1 MLLKTL
7 IGLAKLGVITHQMI
21 KSREFS
27 NKLTHS
33 ENNSIPVG
41 KNQYSPTT
49 SKIRITEK
57 NSTYSNFSETSEN
70 MLEENFSVITPT
82 ISNGASI
89 TDIEKSEVN
98 IINRVAMLPKLLL
111 CNIRS
116 FSNNNVKA
124 DKTSETEEVLNIN
137 EIDICVFTETW
148 LSENSKDQLR
158 FSKYMMFHTV
168 RKNALKASGGVSIFV
183 ESNIPASEIKIRVP
197 DHLECLW
204 ITTRPKWLPR
214 TISNIVVCGVYYPG
228 SGSNYAPDQEDLIL
242 HITTTIHN
250 LYRKYSRPLFIIMGD
265 FNDLRIDEICDACK
279 LKQVVNVPTRNQ
291 AILDLILTNDNNSFY
306 KDPTTL
312 PSISGSDHL
321 CVLFEPVDVI
331 RKTKVRKNKI
341 LQREFKKSELLE
353 FGL

>member
-1 MLLKTL
+1 
-7 IGLAKLGVITHQMI
+7 MI

-33 ENNSIPVG
+33 ENNSILVG
-41 KNQYSPTT
+41 INQYSPTT
-49 SKIRITEK
+49 NKIRNTEK

-70 MLEENFSVITPT
+70 VIEENFSIITPT
-82 ISNGASI
+82 INNGASI
-89 TDIEKSEVN
+89 TDKEISERN

-116 FSNNNVKA
+116 ISNNNVKA
-124 DKTSETEEVLNIN
+124 DKTRETEEVLNIN
-137 EIDICVFTETW
+137 EIDICVFTEIW

-158 FSKYMMFHTV
+158 FSKHMMFPTV

-183 ESNIPASEIKIRVP
+183 EINIPASEIKIRVP

-204 ITTRPKWLPR
+204 ITTTPKWLLR

-265 FNDLRIDEICDACK
+265 FNDLRIDEICDTCK
-279 LKQVVNVPTRNQ
+279 CQCPN
-291 AILDLILTNDNNSFY
+291 
-306 KDPTTL
+306 
-312 PSISGSDHL
+312 
-321 CVLFEPVDVI
+321 
-331 RKTKVRKNKI
+331 
-341 LQREFKKSELLE
+341 
-353 FGL
+353 